1 MEMTSNI
8 NEVYKMYPCAK
19 KAMESNIKFFNE
31 PFDRKEEPFFDTWLN
46 MDDTQGALFNFL
58 EDLESYDMWRLKLN
72 EITPD
77 EENHNREVGRKLTKK
92 YLNGYEDASLWHR
105 INSMDWDLPDDESE
119 KTKI

>member
-1 MEMTSNI
+1 MATDI
-8 NEVYKMYPCAK
+8 NEVYKKYPCAK
-19 KAMESNIKFFNE
+19 KAMETNIKFFNE
-31 PFDRKEEPFFDTWLN
+31 PFDRKEEPPFFDTWLN
-46 MDDTQGALFNFL
+46 MDDTQDALFNFL

-92 YLNGYEDASLWHR
+92 YLNGYEYNFWHR